1 MARQGSANAA
11 AMARQM
17 TTEAAARGGA
27 FRNLPVEQQALAVGP
42 SAEEAKGGWIADIM
56 LGRRP
61 MDDDAGAVISPSIA
75 VAGVREAGANARQE
89 AYPSETQFRG
99 RALSDLFYDG
109 LDDLSRSEEHTSELQ
124 SLMRISYAVF
134 CS

>member
-1 MARQGSANAA
+1 
-11 AMARQM
+11 
-17 TTEAAARGGA
+17 
-27 FRNLPVEQQALAVGP
+27 
-42 SAEEAKGGWIADIM
+42 M

-109 LDDLSRSEEHTSELQ
+109 LDDLSPGQWRALGADRSNATPRNYITADGQQGVTLDGVTEDEPHPPIPDGPQ
-124 SLMRISYAVF
+124 VF
-134 CS
+134 RSAERREGNEGVRTGRSR